1 MTTTVSRGQAPA
13 REKPSLTLVT
23 GVISVVLVGVFAF
36 WGGWQRRWISDDG
49 LIVLRTVRNLL
60 AGNGPVFNAGERVE
74 ANTSTLWQYLIYLV
88 ALVSDARLEMI
99 AMWLALIFT
108 IAAVVI
114 AAIGTVGLYRTQSA
128 LLLLPVGGVVY
139 LALPPARDFATSGL
153 EWGLSLLWLAVLW
166 LLLVRWSQPR
176 KPGRHSRARAAEWS
190 THLLAF
196 WCGISW
202 LVRPELALYG
212 GLAGILLLVTARD
225 WRAAGKILAFAL
237 PVPAAYQIFRMGYY
251 GLLTPHTAVAK
262 SASDSAWGNGWEYV
276 GNLTE
281 PYALWLALAAVLAIG
296 AVMLLRAAAT
306 TSGSIP
312 ARGGPTPRDAAA
324 DDGEGD
330 GGVGERRET
339 QRPWRTVPAA
349 VPTGRF
355 RARSAVGVIVLILV
369 CAVLHFGYVI
379 RVGGDFMHG
388 RMLLLPLFA
397 LLLPLAVVPLFD
409 LTRISRGHDLGLAA
423 GAVFIGGWALVTVLG
438 DYEHPV
444 ADSAGE
450 LGIVDEREFW
460 TQATE
465 REPGDPPLVATDFLT
480 APIMADY
487 TEVLAEAREEDSGLM
502 VQILVSDEPRAWSW
516 IHVPRMAQTSDL
528 QHHLP
533 TVSMLNLGMTS
544 MNAPL
549 DVRVI
554 DNVGLANPL
563 AARQPRIED
572 GRIGHDKWLP
582 VSWQAA
588 DSATEVSALPGWA
601 GPDNAELVRQALR
614 HPDFAELFQT
624 YREPMSAERFFSNIG
639 FAFTDGRTL
648 DHSDDPEDY
657 LSDVPED
664 QISEIP
670 QIMWP
675 ISLNL
680 DSRR

>member
-1 MTTTVSRGQAPA
+1 MTTTVSRGQAPV
-13 REKPSLTLVT
+13 REKASLTLVT
-23 GVISVVLVGVFAF
+23 GVISAVLVGIFAF

-108 IAAVVI
+108 VAAVVI
-114 AAIGTVGLYRTQSA
+114 AAIAGIGLYRDKSA

-166 LLLVRWSQPR
+166 LLLVRWAQPR
-176 KPGRHSRARAAEWS
+176 KLGRHSRARVTGWS
-190 THLLAF
+190 TYLLAF

-225 WRAAGKILAFAL
+225 WRIAVRILAIAL

-262 SASDSAWGNGWEYV
+262 SASDAAWGSGWEYV
-276 GNLTE
+276 SNLTE
-281 PYALWLALAAVLAIG
+281 PYALWLALAVTLAIG
-296 AVMLLRAAAT
+296 AVMLLRAAA
-306 TSGSIP
+306 SEPGSAP
-312 ARGGPTPRDAAA
+312 ARRSPAPRPAAA
-324 DDGEGD
+324 DADESP
-330 GGVGERRET
+330 GGVDKRRGVE
-339 QRPWRTVPAA
+339 RPWRTGTVES
-349 VPTGRF
+349 PTGRF
-355 RARSAVGVIVLILV
+355 RARSATGVIVLILV
-369 CAVLHFGYVI
+369 CALLHFGYVI

-397 LLLPLAVVPLFD
+397 LLLPLAVVPIFD
-409 LTRISRGHDLGLAA
+409 LTRISRWHDVSLAV
-423 GAVFIGGWALVTVLG
+423 GAVFIGGWALVTMLG
-438 DYEHPV
+438 EYEHPL

-465 REPGDPPLVATDFLT
+465 REPGDPPLVAADFLS

-487 TEVLAEAREEDSGLM
+487 TEVLAEAREQESGLM
-502 VQILVSDEPRAWSW
+502 VQILVSNEPMEWSW
-516 IHVPRMAQTSDL
+516 IHIPRMEQPSDL

-549 DVRVI
+549 DIRVI

-563 AARQPRIED
+563 AARQPRLED

-601 GPDNAELVRQALR
+601 RPDNAELVRQALR
-614 HPDFAELFQT
+614 HPDFMELFQS
-624 YREPMSAERFFSNIG
+624 YREPMSAERFFGNIG
-639 FAFTDGRTL
+639 FAFTTGRTL
-648 DHSDDPEDY
+648 DHSDDPADY
-657 LSDVPED
+657 LAEVTED
-664 QISEIP
+664 RISEIP

-680 DSRR
+680 DTRR